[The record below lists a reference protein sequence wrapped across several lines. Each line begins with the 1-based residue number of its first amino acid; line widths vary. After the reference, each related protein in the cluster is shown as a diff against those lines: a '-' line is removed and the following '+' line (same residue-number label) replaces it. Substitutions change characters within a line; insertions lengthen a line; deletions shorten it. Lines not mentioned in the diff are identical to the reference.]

1 MLLIIVFN
9 IIYIIIII
17 VITCFVFFCGCGE
30 RSVDLSVSGVWK

>member
-17 VITCFVFFCGCGE
+17 VITCVFCGCGE
-30 RSVDLSVSGVWK
+30 RSVDLSVSGV